1 VVLARP
7 CPPRLV
13 AAQTISRWGDTFN
26 TVALVVLVFRLTG
39 SGLGVTG
46 AVIAEIAPVLLLA
59 PAGRRGHR
67 PAAAGAGADCGRPV
81 AHGPGRAAAPGR
93 PAPARG
99 VRGGVRAGRRRRV
112 VQPGH
117 QLAAAQRGRRRAD
130 RGQLPPVLGRGHLP
144 DRTGTAGW
152 RPGGRGRGSA
162 GVPGQRRGSAG
173 VPGQRGQLPR
183 LRAAGRAAPARQ
195 PTATAA
201 GSCWP
206 GLERGRGCWF
216 GIGCCG
222 CWRWCSCW
230 PPCRRATSALL
241 VVLAGRQ
248 LASGRAGSG
257 CCWPPSGRRGVRSA
271 AAGPAGQQPTPAGA
285 GVRAAAAAWPGRPG
299 LGQRPL
305 ARTSNLELSGRE
317 LDRPSRQPGPRRG
330 WPPVPGRVRPGGPRR
345 SCCSRP
351 PTLKRSRSSPRSRGT
366 RQRRGSRIRILA
378 VPPDE
383 ISRSIGGCSPA
394 RRS

>member
-257 CCWPPSGRRGVRSA
+257 CCWPPSGS
-271 AAGPAGQQPTPAGA
+271 
-285 GVRAAAAAWPGRPG
+285 
-299 LGQRPL
+299 
-305 ARTSNLELSGRE
+305 
-317 LDRPSRQPGPRRG
+317 
-330 WPPVPGRVRPGGPRR
+330 
-345 SCCSRP
+345 
-351 PTLKRSRSSPRSRGT
+351 
-366 RQRRGSRIRILA
+366 
-378 VPPDE
+378 
-383 ISRSIGGCSPA
+383 A
-394 RRS
+394 RRSVRCCWPGWSATHAGRRWCSGRCCCVAWSTWPWPAAARSDEQPGAVRPRAGPTLTSTWPAARLAASPWPRAAWWAETFVLQQASDVEALEVFTQIARDQTA